1 MPNITE
7 IRKYPKIKDYFK
19 IFFDN
24 ETAILIDAETI
35 VSFGLKKGLFLDDD
49 SFNKVLK
56 HNNSNRIT
64 SYAFYLISNKMYSKK
79 SLSDKLLSRGFD
91 KTDIEKVI
99 TRFVELNYINDEVF
113 AQNLVE
119 YLQSK
124 GKGPFY
130 IKNELKQHDI
140 DNETISKVM
149 ESDEEN
155 EPYMQIINIM
165 KKKFSKFDGKDK
177 NEVRKTAMFFQR
189 RGFASED
196 IAKAF
201 RNFEEEWTTEAWR
214 HGNDSLELIAY

>member
-19 IFFDN
+19 VFFDN

-35 VSFGLKKGLFLDDD
+35 VSFGLKKGL
-49 SFNKVLK
+49 SVEENTFNKILK
-56 HNNSNRIT
+56 HNNSNRIM
-64 SYAFYLISNKMYSKK
+64 SYALYLISNRMYSKK

-91 KTDIEKVI
+91 KPDIETVI

-119 YLQSK
+119 YLQNK

-130 IKNELKQHDI
+130 IKNELKLHNI
-140 DNETISKVM
+140 DNEIISKVL
-149 ESDEEN
+149 ENNEEN
-155 EPYMQIINIM
+155 EPYMQIIKIM
-165 KKKFSKFDGKDK
+165 KKKFSKFDDKDK
-177 NEVRKTAMFFQR
+177 NEVRKAAMFFQR

-201 RNFEEEWTTEAWR
+201 RNFEDD
-214 HGNDSLELIAY
+214 N

>member
-1 MPNITE
+1 MPSITE

-35 VSFGLKKGLFLDDD
+35 VSFGLKKGLSLDDD

-56 HNNSNRIT
+56 HNNSNRIM
-64 SYAFYLISNKMYSKK
+64 SYALYLISQKSYSKK
-79 SLSDKLLSRGFD
+79 SLSDKLLSRGFE
-91 KTDIEKVI
+91 KEDIEKVI
-99 TRFVELNYINDEVF
+99 TRFIELNYINDEIF
-113 AQNLVE
+113 AQNLVD
-119 YLQSK
+119 YLQNR

-130 IKNELKQHDI
+130 IKNELKQHNI
-140 DNETISKVM
+140 DSEIISKVM
-149 ESDEEN
+149 DSAKEEKES
-155 EPYMQIINIM
+155 YLQIIDIM

-177 NEVRKTAMFFQR
+177 NEVRKIGMFFQR

-201 RNFEEEWTTEAWR
+201 REFEN
-214 HGNDSLELIAY
+214 GDV

>member
-1 MPNITE
+1 MPTIVE
-7 IRKYPKIKDYFK
+7 IKKYPKIKDYFK

-35 VSFGLKKGLFLDDD
+35 VSFGLKKDLSLDEDIFD
-49 SFNKVLK
+49 KVLK
-56 HNNSNRIT
+56 HNNSNRIM

-79 SLSDKLLSRGFD
+79 SLSDKLLSRGFERE
-91 KTDIEKVI
+91 DIERVI
-99 TRFVELNYINDEVF
+99 TRFVELNYINDETF

-119 YLQSK
+119 HLQNK

-140 DNETISKVM
+140 DSEIITKLLENN
-149 ESDEEN
+149 EEN
-155 EPYMQIINIM
+155 EPYLQIINIM
-165 KKKFSKFDGKDK
+165 KKKYPKFEGKDK

-189 RGFASED
+189 RGFASQD

-201 RNFEEEWTTEAWR
+201 REFDTEFEDD
-214 HGNDSLELIAY
+214 NV

>member
-35 VSFGLKKGLFLDDD
+35 VSFGLKKSLFIDEDT
-49 SFNKVLK
+49 FNKVLK
-56 HNNSNRIT
+56 HNNFNRIT
-64 SYAFYLISNKMYSKK
+64 SYAFYLISHKLYSKK
-79 SLSDKLLSRGFD
+79 SLSDKLLSRGFE
-91 KTDIEKVI
+91 KKDIEKVI

-119 YLQSK
+119 YLQSR

-140 DNETISKVM
+140 DNEIISKVM

-189 RGFASED
+189 RGFASQD

-201 RNFEEEWTTEAWR
+201 REFDAEIEE
-214 HGNDSLELIAY
+214 D